1 MNKRVYFLMVVAF
14 VVGMV
19 ELIIGGILDLMAADL
34 NVSLGKVGL
43 LITIFSFIFAIGS
56 PILLILTSNI
66 ERKRL
71 TLVSLGVFLVGNLVT
86 VFSPTYSVVFI
97 GRVISALSGALLIIL
112 CLTIAPSIVEHK
124 YRGRAI
130 GIVSMGVSASI
141 VLGLPVGLILG
152 NTFGWRAPFVLITL
166 LTVLSMAGVFF
177 LMDRVE
183 PKPSSSIKDQLA
195 TLKNRKI
202 FFGQSITFLFMTGHT
217 ILYAYLTP
225 FSKTALGVDGTWVS
239 IIYLIFGVA
248 AVSGGGIGGALSD
261 TIGAK
266 RTIML
271 TTILFVLT
279 IFSIP
284 YTTFALPAFLVI
296 LIIWG
301 ILSWAL
307 SPATQSYLITL
318 SPETSDIQQSLNN
331 SALHLG
337 IAFGSMIGGL
347 VIERTSVEQNATVGG
362 LFVILSVGAAL
373 ISMYGQK
380 NSEKTHIRGTDS

>member
-248 AVSGGGIGGALSD
+248 AVSGGGIGGALSE

-318 SPETSDIQQSLNN
+318 SP
-331 SALHLG
+331 
-337 IAFGSMIGGL
+337 
-347 VIERTSVEQNATVGG
+347 
-362 LFVILSVGAAL
+362 
-373 ISMYGQK
+373 
-380 NSEKTHIRGTDS
+380 

>member
-1 MNKRVYFLMVVAF
+1 MNKRVYFLMIVAF

-19 ELIIGGILDLMAADL
+19 ELIIGGILDLMADDL
-34 NVSLGKVGL
+34 NVSLSQVGF

-56 PILLILTSNI
+56 PILLILTANI

-71 TLVSLGVFLVGNLVT
+71 TLISLAVFLAGNLVT

-141 VLGLPVGLILG
+141 VLGLPIGLILG
-152 NTFGWRAPFVLITL
+152 NAFGWRAPFVLITL
-166 LTVLSMAGVFF
+166 LTILSMAGVFF
-177 LMDRVE
+177 LMNRVE
-183 PKPSSSIKDQLA
+183 PKPSSPLGKQLV

-202 FFGQSITFLFMTGHT
+202 FFGQMITLMFMTGHT
-217 ILYAYLTP
+217 VLYAYLTP

-239 IIYLIFGVA
+239 IIYLVFGAA
-248 AVSGGGIGGALSD
+248 AVSGGGIGGVLSD
-261 TIGAK
+261 AIGAK
-266 RTIML
+266 RTIMV
-271 TTILFVLT
+271 TTVLFGLV

-284 YTTFALPAFLVI
+284 YTTFALPAFFVI

-337 IAFGSMIGGL
+337 IAFGSLIGGF
-347 VIERTSVEQNATVGG
+347 VIEHASVEQNATVGG

-373 ISMYGQK
+373 VSMHEQRK
-380 NSEKTHIRGTDS
+380 LAKQRD